1 MDIIAEFSDNAGL
14 TCKLTKDRFYVS
26 SLGNEETF
34 ALRGVNGIGIY
45 DDLEKYNSELTLFK
59 SQDEKIKNAKNKT
72 IVEVYILYISAAC
85 FVIMGLKDYDEPMSL
100 FFYLILGGLFAFGAY
115 KSQNSPLDKSLFN
128 IPEPK
133 METYLRV
140 ILSGGERKFL
150 FNKSEGNA
158 VLIADFINKLEQTLT
173 AYK

>member
-1 MDIIAEFSDNAGL
+1 MDIIAEFSDNVGL

-45 DDLEKYNSELTLFK
+45 DDLEKYNKELENYKNSDKKIENQKVFYVVFGIIISVCGFVFLNK
-59 SQDEKIKNAKNKT
+59 ST
-72 IVEVYILYISAAC
+72 GLGVF
-85 FVIMGLKDYDEPMSL
+85 FVLCGG
-100 FFYLILGGLFAFGAY
+100 FFAL
-115 KSQNSPLDKSLFN
+115 SPQM
-128 IPEPK
+128 IPVTSTWWWGKQVSSSKPK
-133 METYLRV
+133 LETYLRV

-173 AYK
+173 AYN